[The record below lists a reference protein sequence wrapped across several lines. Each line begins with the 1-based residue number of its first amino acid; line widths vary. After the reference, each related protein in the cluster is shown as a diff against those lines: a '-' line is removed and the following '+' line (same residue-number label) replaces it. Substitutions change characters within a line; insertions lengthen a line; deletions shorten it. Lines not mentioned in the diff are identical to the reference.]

1 MDIIQSTRISSTSAA
16 NSPLSST
23 YAVSNIANDQVGKPF
38 ISSATSETITV
49 SADAGARAIF
59 LFGLMADSAV
69 IECSTGTVTA
79 TSLELNTTQYSSID
93 QLQIGTS
100 NLIPPEYIQVSS
112 TPYSGTVLTSPLSSD
127 TQTTDTTT
135 GAPNTLELAANLTI
149 GDGQTN
155 SQQVVIGLDTDP
167 VVVYDDSGD
176 ALGAATV
183 EVKLTTSTDRK
194 DSAVSG
200 DNIGFFVPTGGL
212 PTTTGNFAKDATQA
226 GASNFINVNNHG
238 NIRIGSWVNMST
250 GESVQVTK
258 IIGDGTGTGGITVS
272 GNLAIGT
279 VSSILNPIKLGLFR
293 MGTRLNVGNPQ
304 IGLQKS
310 FADFSF
316 KRALGNGGYT
326 QIQRNVATIYTIT
339 ANLTRA
345 QCDSLVD
352 HFRSYRSKPFPVLVM
367 DGMPDA
373 QNERTKYSGFF
384 YMPEAPSISFIDKRV
399 DRQNINFR
407 LREIT

>member
-1 MDIIQSTRISSTSAA
+1 MDIIQSTRISSTSSA

-23 YAVSNIANDQVGKPF
+23 YAVSNVANDQVGKPF
-38 ISSATSETITV
+38 ISSATSETISI

-69 IECSTGTVTA
+69 IECATTGAVG
-79 TSLELNTTQYSSID
+79 TSLVLNTTQYSSID

-112 TPYSGTVLTSPLSSD
+112 NPYSGTVLSSPLSSD
-127 TQTTDTTT
+127 TQTTDSTT

-149 GDGQTN
+149 GDGQED

-167 VVVYDDSGD
+167 TVEYNDSGS

-194 DSAVSG
+194 DSAVAG
-200 DNIGFFVPTGGL
+200 DNIGYYQQDSGATGR
-212 PTTTGNFAKDATQA
+212 FAKDSSS
-226 GASNFINVNNHG
+226 ASSSSFVNVNNHG
-238 NIRIGSWVNMST
+238 NVRIGSHVTIGGTSY
-250 GESVQVTK
+250 QITK
-258 IIGDGTGTGGITVS
+258 IVGDGTASGGITLS
-272 GNLAIGT
+272 GSPSSAT
-279 VSSILNPIKLGLFR
+279 VTSLLNPIKLGLFR

-345 QCDSLVD
+345 QCDSIVD
-352 HFRSYRSKPFPVLVM
+352 HFRAYRSKPFPVLVM

>member
-23 YAVSNIANDQVGKPF
+23 YAVSNVANDQVGKPF
-38 ISSATSETITV
+38 ISSATSETITISV
-49 SADAGARAIF
+49 DAGARAIF
-59 LFGLMADSAV
+59 LFGLMADTAL
-69 IECSTGTVTA
+69 IECATTGAVG
-79 TSLELNTTQYSSID
+79 TSLVLNTTQYSSID

-112 TPYSGTVLTSPLSSD
+112 NPYSGTVLSSPITSD
-127 TQTTDTTT
+127 TQTTDSTT

-149 GDGQTN
+149 GDGQED
-155 SQQVVIGLDTDP
+155 SQQLVIGLDTDP
-167 VVVYDDSGD
+167 TVEYNDSGD

-194 DSAVSG
+194 DSAVAG
-200 DNIGFFVPTGGL
+200 DNIGYWQQDSGATGR
-212 PTTTGNFAKDATQA
+212 FAKDSSS
-226 GASNFINVNNHG
+226 ASSSSFVNVNNHG
-238 NIRIGSWVNMST
+238 SVRIGSHVTIGGTSY
-250 GESVQVTK
+250 QITK
-258 IIGDGTGTGGITVS
+258 IIGDGTASGGITLS
-272 GNLAIGT
+272 GSPSSAT
-279 VSSILNPIKLGLFR
+279 VTSLLNPIKLGLFR

-345 QCDSLVD
+345 QCDSIVD
-352 HFRSYRSKPFPVLVM
+352 HFRAYRSKPFPVLVM

>member
-23 YAVSNIANDQVGKPF
+23 YAVSNVANDQVGKPF
-38 ISSATSETITV
+38 ISSATSETITI

-59 LFGLMADSAV
+59 LFGLMADTAL
-69 IECSTGTVTA
+69 IECATTGAVG
-79 TSLELNTTQYSSID
+79 TSLVLNTAQYSSID

-112 TPYSGTVLTSPLSSD
+112 NPYSGTVLSSPLTSD
-127 TQTTDTTT
+127 TQTTDSTT

-149 GDGQTN
+149 GDGQED
-155 SQQVVIGLDTDP
+155 SQQLVIGLDTDP
-167 VVVYDDSGD
+167 TVEYNDSGS

-183 EVKLTTSTDRK
+183 ELKLTTSTDRK
-194 DSAVSG
+194 DSAVAG
-200 DNIGFFVPTGGL
+200 DNIGYWQQDSG
-212 PTTTGNFAKDATQA
+212 TTGRFAKDSSS
-226 GASNFINVNNHG
+226 ASSSSFVNVNNHG
-238 NIRIGSWVNMST
+238 NVRIGSHVTIGGTSY
-250 GESVQVTK
+250 QITK
-258 IIGDGTGTGGITVS
+258 IVGDGTASGGITLS
-272 GNLAIGT
+272 GSPSSAT
-279 VSSILNPIKLGLFR
+279 VTSLLNPIKLGLFR

-310 FADFSF
+310 FADFSY

-352 HFRSYRSKPFPVLVM
+352 HFRAYRSKPFPVLVM

-384 YMPEAPSISFIDKRV
+384 YMPEAPSIQFIDKRV